1 MKTWR
6 HFTLWNWVLCIWG
19 ASGNWFPHQHLWD
32 NAYSSRLSQTQNK
45 FLGILKHFISEDM
58 KKDKN
63 KTYWSYNLDF
73 SSVNTVEFT
82 LSVLIMGE
90 NIPLVWRASLRLFPE
105 STYLQGICLPWIL
118 YVFWAPHLQI
128 TTKLSCRKPIILHL
142 HQGNR
147 RVTIS

>member
-1 MKTWR
+1 MQTR
-6 HFTLWNWVLCIWG
+6 HHFTQWTWALCVWG
-19 ASGNWFPHQHLWD
+19 ASGNGFPHKHLWD
-32 NAYSSRLSQTQNK
+32 DTYSSHLSQTQNK
-45 FLGILKHFISEDM
+45 FCDILKHFIKEDM

-63 KTYWSYNLDF
+63 KTHWFYKLDF
-73 SSVNTVEFT
+73 SSVNTAEFT

-90 NIPLVWRASLRLFPE
+90 NIPLVWHASLRLFPE
-105 STYLQGICLPWIL
+105 STDLQGICLPWTL